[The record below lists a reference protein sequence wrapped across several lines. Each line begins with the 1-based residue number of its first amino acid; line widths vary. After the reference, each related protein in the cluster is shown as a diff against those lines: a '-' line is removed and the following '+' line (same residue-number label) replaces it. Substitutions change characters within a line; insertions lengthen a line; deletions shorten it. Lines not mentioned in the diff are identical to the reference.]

1 MKSLD
6 LSDIFDTKKEEL
18 MQNYK
23 NHYLQQTFRLAW
35 GQVSYHIQD
44 WNTERKLM
52 RELLEKY
59 TLQDF
64 SADLKNWMVSGRMV
78 WGFFGN
84 ISTES
89 ALQTVENAR
98 AQFKLK
104 CTARDQLTPF
114 KVISLPVGEQRIDF
128 EVEDPTNENS
138 CLVTSLQQGIV
149 TGEDVKA
156 SKMMDLTC

>member
-1 MKSLD
+1 MKSQD
-6 LSDIFDTKKEEL
+6 LAAIFETKKEEL
-18 MQNYK
+18 LQNYK

-52 RELLEKY
+52 RELLTTY
-59 TLQDF
+59 TLKDF
-64 SADLKNWMVSGRMV
+64 SEHLKNWMVSGRMV

-89 ALQTVENAR
+89 ALQTVESAR

-104 CTARDQLTPF
+104 CTPRDQLTPF
-114 KVISLPVGEQRIDF
+114 KVISLPLGEQRIDF
-128 EVEDPTNENS
+128 GVEDPTNENS
-138 CLVTSLQQGIV
+138 ALVSYF
-149 TGEDVKA
+149 
-156 SKMMDLTC
+156 